1 MVSKKSQSSTK
12 TPTPMHR
19 QQNTALDGLI
29 PIMIDF
35 VECMRDFHKKCK
47 YANEFNEP
55 WKTHFMNAVDS
66 SFFALGLIFLLFT
79 LQLFKSIFTLQQLNL
94 SEYGY
99 HSAIAGV
106 VGGAISFIFLIA
118 K

>member
-1 MVSKKSQSSTK
+1 
-12 TPTPMHR
+12 MHR